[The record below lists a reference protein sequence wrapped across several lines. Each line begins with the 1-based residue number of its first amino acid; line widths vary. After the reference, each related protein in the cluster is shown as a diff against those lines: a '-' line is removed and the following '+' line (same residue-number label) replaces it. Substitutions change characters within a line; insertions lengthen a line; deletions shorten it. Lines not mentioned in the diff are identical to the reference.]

1 MRPLLPPRCRP
12 PPRNLWTSRRPVRP
26 TSITAGPGARP
37 QGVSPYTR
45 WWLRRASAS
54 PCPRGLHAAPTPT
67 PTRAPCQSAKRTS
80 SERAATPLPGPPCPS
95 AAAAAETG
103 AASAANETPTRG
115 RCFPAEAG
123 PCRSPRPC
131 RPLPARFRHLAPRYE
146 ETWFAYFAENTVAV
160 DPSSVRSCTKLSAS
174 QWNCHYSNELAQD
187 PTPHRAPRPAL
198 PEDMSRER
206 PFASDLSFPC
216 PSTFLPRSRGC
227 PRSPA
232 A

>member
-12 PPRNLWTSRRPVRP
+12 PPRNLWTNQRPVRP
-26 TSITAGPGARP
+26 TSITAGPQSPPARCLSLYALVAAQGLRVSLPERPARGPHAHPHAGA
-37 QGVSPYTR
+37 VSI
-45 WWLRRASAS
+45 S
-54 PCPRGLHAAPTPT
+54 
-67 PTRAPCQSAKRTS
+67 RTDQQRES
-80 SERAATPLPGPPCPS
+80 SDPPLPGPPRPS

-174 QWNCHYSNELAQD
+174 QWNCHYSMSL
-187 PTPHRAPRPAL
+187 HRTPRP
-198 PEDMSRER
+198 
-206 PFASDLSFPC
+206 
-216 PSTFLPRSRGC
+216 TGPRGQ
-227 PRSPA
+227 RSPRT
-232 A
+232 